1 MSLQIEA
8 ATWFSV
14 IVAQYIDITDIEEYT
29 VEITLDNNAPVKN
42 DQEKKLVVGLGWLRD
57 QLQSAMNE
65 LNQIAIPE

>member
-14 IVAQYIDITDIEEYT
+14 IVAQHIDITDIEEYT

-65 LNQIAIPE
+65 LDQIAIPE